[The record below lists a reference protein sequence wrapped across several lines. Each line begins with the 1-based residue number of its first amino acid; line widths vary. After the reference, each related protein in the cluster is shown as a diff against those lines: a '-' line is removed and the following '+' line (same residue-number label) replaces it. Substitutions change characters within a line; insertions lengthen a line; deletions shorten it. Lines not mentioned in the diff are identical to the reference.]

1 MRNVLFLPRIAV
13 AAASVLLTSVV
24 ASCVFVHARDDSDDG
39 EHRHVSPEVASPA
52 TAPTGQRAAAT
63 IEARS
68 GSTLSGRA
76 SFTETKGGVLVEV
89 VVHHA
94 PPGWHAV
101 HVHEKGDC
109 SADDGSSAGSH
120 FNPGS
125 HKHGSPHAPEHHA
138 GDLGNMWVDENGE
151 GHHALLMPELT
162 VADGPSSVRGR
173 AIIVHASVDDLV
185 TDPTGNAG
193 GRIGCGV
200 IQ

>member
-1 MRNVLFLPRIAV
+1 MRNVLLAGL
-13 AAASVLLTSVV
+13 VLATALS
-24 ASCVFVHARDDSDDG
+24 ASCVFVHARDEGGD
-39 EHRHVSPEVASPA
+39 EPHVRSSQA
-52 TAPTGQRAAAT
+52 TAATGPSASAT

-68 GSTLSGRA
+68 GSTVSVEA
-76 SFTETKGGVLVEV
+76 TFTETAGGVLVEI

-101 HVHEKGDC
+101 HVHEVGDC
-109 SADDGSSAGSH
+109 SAADGSSAGSH
-120 FNPGS
+120 FNPAG

-138 GDLGNMWVDENGE
+138 GDLGNMWVGDDGE

-173 AIIVHASVDDLV
+173 AVIVHASVDDLV

-200 IQ
+200 IR